1 MRVITVVLNADQ
13 SHEDDLAIFKT
24 TNQLL
29 QYLLINFQKVQLIEN
44 NKPVKTLSV
53 LDSSEKTVKLVAQN
67 SLFFIK
73 PIHTKTKNTVH
84 ITKKSSTMI
93 APLSKGQVLGRAT
106 LQDKHLIG
114 QGYLDT
120 PPSINLILQKNISK
134 SFFLK
139 VWWNRFVR
147 YVNTSL

>member
-1 MRVITVVLNADQ
+1 MVSLSVILKSRCFFVATSVENQMRVITVVLNADQ

-67 SLFFIK
+67 SLF
-73 PIHTKTKNTVH
+73 
-84 ITKKSSTMI
+84 
-93 APLSKGQVLGRAT
+93 LSNQYIQRPK
-106 LQDKHLIG
+106 I
-114 QGYLDT
+114 
-120 PPSINLILQKNISK
+120 PSILLRNHPQ
-134 SFFLK
+134 
-139 VWWNRFVR
+139 
-147 YVNTSL
+147 

>member
-1 MRVITVVLNADQ
+1 
-13 SHEDDLAIFKT
+13 
-24 TNQLL
+24 
-29 QYLLINFQKVQLIEN
+29 
-44 NKPVKTLSV
+44 
-53 LDSSEKTVKLVAQN
+53 
-67 SLFFIK
+67 
-73 PIHTKTKNTVH
+73 
-84 ITKKSSTMI
+84 
-93 APLSKGQVLGRAT
+93 
-106 LQDKHLIG
+106 LIG